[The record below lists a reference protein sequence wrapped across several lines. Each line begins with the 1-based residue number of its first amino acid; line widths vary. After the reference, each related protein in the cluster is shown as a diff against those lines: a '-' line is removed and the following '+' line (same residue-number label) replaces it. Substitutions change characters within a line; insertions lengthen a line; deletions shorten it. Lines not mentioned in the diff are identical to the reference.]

1 MVWVMYLE
9 VKKLKKINV
18 RLILIQCVFLCIVV
32 GGSILLYNFLGPYFY
47 RMYRINLL
55 TEAFEAL
62 KDVDLADVDEDMEK
76 IIGYESY
83 NFIFIIADEEFNP
96 VYPKYPS
103 TESSVYK
110 NIQIRIQDFST
121 KPRII
126 RRKNNNTENIRILG
140 IIKQGDSKYYVCIRD
155 RIRSVDDS
163 FEFTVVILGVIFL
176 AALAIGSAIMYFM
189 SNGLS
194 KPIQQLEL
202 VAQKIAKRDFS
213 QKAEENGKFE
223 ELNSLACSI
232 NSMADQI
239 QEYIHNVEE
248 NKEKLVQQN
257 MQQEHMAKARKDFV
271 SNVSHELKT
280 PLAVISS
287 QVEMLEYLTDKK
299 ERDYYCASIQ
309 EEIAR
314 MSEIVGNLL
323 DITAIEHDMGK
334 MERKKISLNETI
346 SYILLKYD
354 ALFQRKGIKVE
365 TELEEDCI
373 VYGDKDYM
381 EQAVSNFVMNAFQH
395 TESGKKIKITMEKK
409 IEDVCVRVY
418 NQGEPVAEE
427 EMGKIWKSFY
437 VPEQEKERE
446 EENGLGHTGLGLY
459 IVKCVIKMHGGEYG
473 VRNVDEGVEFWFSI
487 PAFGKKE
494 TVC

>member
-1 MVWVMYLE
+1 MYLE
-9 VKKLKKINV
+9 VKKLKKINA
-18 RLILIQCVFLCIVV
+18 RLILIQCVFLCIVI
-32 GGSILLYNFLGPYFY
+32 GGSILLYNFLGPIFY
-47 RMYRINLL
+47 RNYRVKLL

-62 KDVDLADVDEDMEK
+62 RDVELSNVDENMEE

-83 NFIFIIADEEFNP
+83 NFVFTIADKDMKP
-96 VYPKYPS
+96 VYPKTPS
-103 TESSVYK
+103 AESAVYK
-110 NIQIRIQDFST
+110 NIQIRIENFST
-121 KPRII
+121 EPLII
-126 RRKNNNTENIRILG
+126 RRKSQETENIRILG
-140 IIKQGDSKYYVCIRD
+140 IIKQGDNKYYVSIKD
-155 RIRSVDDS
+155 RIRSVYDS
-163 FEFTVVILGVIFL
+163 FGFTVVILDVIFL
-176 AALAIGSAIMYFM
+176 VALAIGSTVMYFM

-202 VAQKIAKRDFS
+202 VAQKIARRDFS

-232 NSMADQI
+232 NSMSSQI
-239 QEYIHNVEE
+239 QEYVHNMEE
-248 NKEKLVQQN
+248 NKERLIRQN
-257 MQQEHMAKARKDFV
+257 MQQEHIEKARKDFV

-334 MERKKISLNETI
+334 VEKKKISLNEVV
-346 SYILLKYD
+346 SYILLKYE
-354 ALFQRKGIKVE
+354 ALFQRKGIQVDTK
-365 TELEEDCI
+365 LEEDCI
-373 VYGDKDYM
+373 VCGDKDYL
-381 EQAVSNFVMNAFQH
+381 EQVVSNFVMNAFQH

-409 IEDVCVRVY
+409 EQNVCVRVY
-418 NQGEPVAEE
+418 NQGEHVPEE
-427 EMGKIWKSFY
+427 EMEKIWKSFY
-437 VPEQEKERE
+437 VPEQEKEKE

-459 IVKCVIKMHGGEYG
+459 IVKCVIKMHEGEYG
-473 VRNVDEGVEFWFSI
+473 VRNVDEGVEFWFSL
-487 PAFGKKE
+487 PVYEKKE
-494 TVC
+494 TVH

>member
-1 MVWVMYLE
+1 M
-9 VKKLKKINV
+9 KKINA
-18 RLILIQCVFLCIVV
+18 RLIFIQCVFLCIVV

-47 RMYRINLL
+47 RNYRIKLL
-55 TEAFEAL
+55 TEAFETL
-62 KDVDLADVDEDMEK
+62 KDVDLAEVDENMEE
-76 IIGYESY
+76 IIDYESY
-83 NFIFIIADEEFNP
+83 NFVFTIADEELNP
-96 VYPKYPS
+96 IYPENS
-103 TESSVYK
+103 SAESSVYK
-110 NIQIRIQDFST
+110 NIQLRIEDFST
-121 KPRII
+121 KPMII
-126 RRKNNNTENIRILG
+126 RRKNNNIENIRIFG
-140 IIKQGDSKYYVCIRD
+140 IIKQGDHKYYVCIKD
-155 RIRSVDDS
+155 RIKSVYDS
-163 FEFTVVILGVIFL
+163 FGFTVVILDIIFL
-176 AALAIGSAIMYFM
+176 VALAIGSAVMYFM

-202 VAQKIAKRDFS
+202 VAQKIARRDFS

-232 NSMADQI
+232 NSMSSQI
-239 QEYIHNVEE
+239 QEYIHNMEE

-323 DITAIEHDMGK
+323 DITAIEHDMEK
-334 MERKKISLNETI
+334 MEKKKVSLNEVV
-346 SYILLKYD
+346 SYILLKYE

-365 TELEEDCI
+365 ARLEEDCI

-395 TESGKKIKITMEKK
+395 TESGKKIKIIMEKK
-409 IEDVCVRVY
+409 AQDVCVRVY
-418 NQGEPVAEE
+418 NQGEPILEE
-427 EMGKIWKSFY
+427 EMEKIWKSFY
-437 VPEQEKERE
+437 VPEQEKQKE
-446 EENGLGHTGLGLY
+446 EESGLGHTGLGLY
-459 IVKCVIKMHGGEYG
+459 IVKCVVQMHDGKYG
-473 VRNVDEGVEFWFSI
+473 VRNVDEGVEFWFSL
-487 PAFGKKE
+487 PAFEKNE
-494 TVC
+494 TVH